1 MSIEIKKITDSEQTM
16 SVRMEKE
23 ELDKYFEEILKEE
36 AKKMTIEGF
45 RKGKAPLSL
54 IRKMYGESL
63 FYANLDKIANNK
75 FWDEI
80 DIRGINVLFTPSIT
94 KLNLNSEG
102 GLNFEV
108 QFETPPEFE
117 LINLEEIEVEKNE
130 YELTESYLQKVMNYV
145 QFELREEQDADEI
158 SSEDFITKLSFQE
171 LDEANNEI
179 PNKNPRE
186 IFIYLKN
193 ENLPKNILEKLL
205 NKKKNDN
212 FEIELDIDK
221 FLTTLE
227 GKEFTANEFPKKYR
241 VTISDIKKVNLLPIS
256 DELAKKYFGEENK
269 TLEDLKKYIE
279 EKETKYYE
287 KKSKDEF
294 VSNLEKILIE
304 KHNFNPPPTVVQRMK
319 DQIIND
325 MSKRYKVSK
334 DAFLTDETLK
344 ANIEQSALNSTK
356 YFYIKEKLLNQL
368 DIKIEDSDLDKDAET
383 FASRIQKTK
392 EETLEILR
400 KNKNYIDSKLTE
412 KLFDEIGKKVKVKTN
427 KITL

>member
-75 FWDEI
+75 FWDEV
-80 DIRGINVLFTPSIT
+80 DLRGINVLFTPSIT
-94 KLNLNSEG
+94 KLDLNSEG
-102 GLNFEV
+102 GLDFEV
-108 QFETPPEFE
+108 QFETNPEFE

-130 YELTESYLQKVMNYV
+130 YELTESYLQKITNYV

-171 LDEANNEI
+171 LDEANKEI
-179 PNKNPRE
+179 PNKKPRE

-241 VTISDIKKVNLLPIS
+241 VTISDIKEVNLLPIS

-269 TLEDLKKYIE
+269 TLEDFKKHIE
-279 EKETKYYE
+279 EEETKYYE

-319 DQIIND
+319 DQIIDD
-325 MSKRYKVSK
+325 MSNRYKVSK
-334 DAFLTDETLK
+334 DALLADETLK

-368 DIKIEDSDLDKDAET
+368 NIKIEDSDLDKDAET